1 MVWYVV
7 GLKWYCDNCIENS
20 KNNNYCNILGCW
32 FDDKTM
38 LEEAKHMWSEMSED
52 VQNDYGEDYF
62 EYKVRTL
69 PEYNS
74 SNVRYN
80 LFKPFT
86 CDVFVPINFSL
97 I

>member
-1 MVWYVV
+1 
-7 GLKWYCDNCIENS
+7 
-20 KNNNYCNILGCW
+20 
-32 FDDKTM
+32 M
-38 LEEAKHMWSEMSED
+38 LEEAKHMWNEMSED

-80 LFKPFT
+80 
-86 CDVFVPINFSL
+86 
-97 I
+97 

>member
-1 MVWYVV
+1 
-7 GLKWYCDNCIENS
+7 
-20 KNNNYCNILGCW
+20 
-32 FDDKTM
+32 M
-38 LEEAKHMWSEMSED
+38 LEEAKHMWREMSED

-80 LFKPFT
+80 LLKPFT
-86 CDVFVPINFSL
+86 CGVFVPVNHSQK
-97 I
+97 